1 MKIPIHLFK
10 KMLSLGGLTEAWLGG
25 LTEACKFLLPKSHLK
40 SISSNY
46 ELYSRR
52 FGNTSLSSGKL

>member
-1 MKIPIHLFK
+1 
-10 KMLSLGGLTEAWLGG
+10 MLSLGGLTEAWLGG